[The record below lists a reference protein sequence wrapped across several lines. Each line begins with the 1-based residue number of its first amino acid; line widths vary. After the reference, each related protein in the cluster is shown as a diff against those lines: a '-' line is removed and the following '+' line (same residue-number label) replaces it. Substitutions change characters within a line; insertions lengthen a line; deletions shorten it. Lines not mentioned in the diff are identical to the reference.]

1 MSRIPS
7 AHFRREEDVTDRL
20 EELLCSTSDQKPEQT
35 GSSQGCAAVGFT
47 ASWTSEELQIRQR
60 KDPLMSKVLD
70 SFLTMPGQDQL
81 GVWRRSNR
89 WGAIAKVWH
98 QLALDDGVLHRFRK
112 VGPAEGQEER
122 QLLVVPDSMVPEVLA
137 KLRNN
142 GGHFGEE
149 KTLNRVAER
158 FWWPGCTRAVENYV
172 ASCVKCQQRKMPV
185 KKTKAALQTV
195 PVGGPFEML
204 AMDFLGPLPTTE
216 QGNKYILVVADYFTK
231 WTEAFPLQD
240 QTAKTTAET
249 LVNEVI
255 MRFGMPIVLH
265 SDQGR
270 NFESALV
277 REVCKL
283 LGIRKSRTTAYHPQG
298 DGLVERMNMTLVESL
313 SKYVDTNQKDWDK
326 WMATVLFAYCTSAQS
341 STGYSPYE
349 LLFGR
354 TARLLVD
361 TELDQRLP
369 SPNTTD
375 EYLSKLKRNL
385 RQAKE
390 IVDEEVTAAQK
401 RQHRNYGGSEGAQYE
416 VGVTA

>member
-1 MSRIPS
+1 
-7 AHFRREEDVTDRL
+7 
-20 EELLCSTSDQKPEQT
+20 
-35 GSSQGCAAVGFT
+35 
-47 ASWTSEELQIRQR
+47 
-60 KDPLMSKVLD
+60 
-70 SFLTMPGQDQL
+70 
-81 GVWRRSNR
+81 
-89 WGAIAKVWH
+89 
-98 QLALDDGVLHRFRK
+98 
-112 VGPAEGQEER
+112 
-122 QLLVVPDSMVPEVLA
+122 MVPEVLA
-137 KLRNN
+137 TLHNN
-142 GGHFGEE
+142 GGHLGVE
-149 KTLNRVAER
+149 KTLNRVAKR
-158 FWWPGCTRAVENYV
+158 FWWPGYTRAVENYV
-172 ASCVKCQQRKMPV
+172 ASCVECQQRKMPV

-204 AMDFLGPLPTTE
+204 AIDFLGPLPTTE

-255 MRFGMPIVLH
+255 MRFGMPIVFH

-298 DGLVERMNMTLVESL
+298 DGLVERMNRTLVESL

-326 WMATVLFAYCTSAQS
+326 WIATVLFAYRTSAQS

-354 TARLLVD
+354 TARLPVD
-361 TELDQRLP
+361 IELDQ
-369 SPNTTD
+369 
-375 EYLSKLKRNL
+375 
-385 RQAKE
+385 
-390 IVDEEVTAAQK
+390 
-401 RQHRNYGGSEGAQYE
+401 
-416 VGVTA
+416 